1 MVRLRKAWLPQC
13 NFVGLGHWNW
23 LRSAGYP
30 GPLLKWNICTFQYVS
45 LLQCRLNLN
54 TLKRANCQ
62 MLLHI
67 IWWCFSRH
75 DSPSQN
81 IKEKQA
87 SLIIFL
93 WLLTKHCL
101 NMVTHTLAWQ
111 ESISHW
117 MKWRR
122 GERKGGRRTR
132 RRGRA
137 KIWSRWIHSQSLVP
151 SLVNSLAVH
160 LLLLLLFHG
169 NLHVAVVGGVVA
181 VAGHLLRLRLL
192 PLVLRP
198 SVLEP
203 DFHLQVYIQYRSKR
217 GDQAR

>member
-75 DSPSQN
+75 DSLSQN

-117 MKWRR
+117 MKWKGR
-122 GERKGGRRTR
+122 GGEENKETGKGKDLIKVDSFTVLSPLPRELTR
-132 RRGRA
+132 SPPPPPPPLP
-137 KIWSRWIHSQSLVP
+137 WQS
-151 SLVNSLAVH
+151 SCCCCWQ
-160 LLLLLLFHG
+160 G
-169 NLHVAVVGGVVA
+169 CC
-181 VAGHLLRLRLL
+181 RC
-192 PLVLRP
+192 RP
-198 SVLEP
+198 SAPTPSPPSCASSFCSGTRLSPASLHSILFEE
-203 DFHLQVYIQYRSKR
+203 R
-217 GDQAR
+217 GSG